1 MKVSISRVKLFKA
14 CRRAYWLKYVQG
26 LEPVQRADALETGLT
41 YHELIETLY
50 KFGDLL
56 DVEEQYSKEQAM
68 AVAYQKYIYPQF
80 AMRVVEEW
88 FEYPLNTD
96 DTLIGRI
103 DGIAD
108 DGWLVEHKTTGS
120 PIGED
125 YEYSLQWDE
134 QILAYMLATGA
145 RKMWYTICRKPTL
158 RQKKD
163 ETQEEFFQRMVD
175 WYDEDT
181 DSKIRLLQISRTD
194 EEVEAFRQSLLATV
208 WEMKYLQNVQD
219 EERFYCNPQH
229 CMTWGRRCEYS
240 PVCLTY
246 NPDEDYIEFTKN
258 EERGRNYDFSEIR

>member
-1 MKVSISRVKLFKA
+1 MKVSISKVKLFKA

-41 YHELIETLY
+41 YHEKLEELY
-50 KFGDLL
+50 KNGSFDASDL
-56 DVEEQYSKEQAM
+56 SKESAM
-68 AVAYQKYIYPQF
+68 VTAYQKYIYPRF
-80 AMRVVEEW
+80 GVRSVEEW
-88 FEYPLNTD
+88 FEYWLNPS

-145 RKMWYTICRKPTL
+145 RQMWYTICRKPTL

-194 EEVEAFRQSLLATV
+194 AEVEAFRRSLLATV

-219 EERFYCNPQH
+219 EERFYCNAQH

-240 PVCLTY
+240 SVCLAY
-246 NPDEDYIEFTKN
+246 DPNADYIEFTKD
-258 EERGRNYDFSEIR
+258 ERGRKYEFSEIR

>member
-1 MKVSISRVKLFKA
+1 MKVSISKVKLFKA

-41 YHELIETLY
+41 YHELIETIY
-50 KFGDLL
+50 KDGVPEVD
-56 DVEEQYSKEQAM
+56 EQYTKEQAM
-68 AVAYQKYIYPQF
+68 AVAYWKYIYPQF

-88 FEYPLNTD
+88 IEYPLNAD
-96 DTLIGRI
+96 DVLIGRL

-108 DGWLVEHKTTGS
+108 DGRLVEHKTTGS

-145 RKMWYTICRKPTL
+145 RQMWYTICRKPTI

-163 ETQEEFFQRMVD
+163 ETQEEFFQRMID

-181 DSKIRLLQISRTD
+181 DSKIRLLQIIRTD
-194 EEVEAFRQSLLATV
+194 EEVEQFRESLLATV
-208 WEMKYLQNVQD
+208 WEMKHLQD
-219 EERFYCNPQH
+219 EKYYYCNAQH

-240 PVCLTY
+240 SVCLAY
-246 NPDEDYIEFTKN
+246 DPKQDYIEFTKG
-258 EERGRNYDFSEIR
+258 ERGRKYEFSEI

>member
-1 MKVSISRVKLFKA
+1 MNISISKVKLFKA

-50 KFGDLL
+50 KDGDLL
-56 DVEEQYSKEQAM
+56 GVEEQYSKEQAM
-68 AVAYQKYIYPQF
+68 AAAYWKYIYPKF
-80 AMRVVEEW
+80 DMRATEEW
-88 FEYPLNTD
+88 FEVPLGD
-96 DTLIGRI
+96 DTLVGRI
-103 DGIAD
+103 DGIAS
-108 DGWLVEHKTTGS
+108 DGALVEHKTTGG

-125 YEYSLQWDE
+125 YEFGLQWDE
-134 QILAYMLATGA
+134 QVLTYMLATGA
-145 RKMWYTICRKPTL
+145 RKMWYTVCRKPTL

-175 WYDEDT
+175 WYEEDT
-181 DSKIRLLQISRTD
+181 GHKIRLLFVSRTD

-208 WEMKYLQNVQD
+208 WEMKHLQD
-219 EERFYCNPQH
+219 EKMFYCNTQN

-246 NPDEDYIEFTKN
+246 NPDADYIEFIRDK
-258 EERGRNYDFSEIR
+258 ERMVRSYDFSKI

>member
-1 MKVSISRVKLFKA
+1 MKVSISKVKLFKA

-26 LEPVQRADALETGLT
+26 LEPVQRVDALETGLT
-41 YHELIETLY
+41 YHEKLEELY
-50 KFGDLL
+50 KNGGFDASDL
-56 DVEEQYSKEQAM
+56 SKESAM
-68 AVAYQKYIYPQF
+68 VTAYQKYIYPRF
-80 AMRVVEEW
+80 GVRSVEEW
-88 FEYPLNTD
+88 IEYPLNAD
-96 DTLIGRI
+96 DMLIGRL

-108 DGWLVEHKTTGS
+108 DGRLVEHKTTGS

-145 RKMWYTICRKPTL
+145 RQMWYTICRKPTI

-163 ETQEEFFQRMVD
+163 ETQEEFFQRMID

-181 DSKIRLLQISRTD
+181 DSKIRLLWIERTD
-194 EEVEAFRQSLLATV
+194 EEVEQFRQSLLATV
-208 WEMKYLQNVQD
+208 WEMKYLQNLQD

-246 NPDEDYIEFTKN
+246 NPDEDYIDFTKN